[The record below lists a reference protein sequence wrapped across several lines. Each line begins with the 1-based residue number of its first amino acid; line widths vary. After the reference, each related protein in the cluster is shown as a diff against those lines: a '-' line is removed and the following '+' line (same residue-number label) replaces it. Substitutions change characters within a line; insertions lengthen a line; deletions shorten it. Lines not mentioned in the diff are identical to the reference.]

1 MTTSDAKFR
10 EDIARINAAV
20 FPVDNRV
27 FQVPRE
33 ALPLLRQADVRV
45 PPPGEQYKVAELD
58 DKLTSG
64 GLTIEQRITVK
75 NVLRSVGLL
84 GR

>member
-1 MTTSDAKFR
+1 MSFK

-20 FPVDNRV
+20 FPADTRV

-33 ALPLLRQADVRV
+33 ALPLLQRANVK
-45 PPPGEQYKVAELD
+45 PPPVGQEYVLAELD

-64 GLTIEQRITVK
+64 GLTTEQRITVK

-84 GR
+84 GRR